1 MNAQFLNS
9 SATKRRFQ
17 KVRRWWLGDSHH
29 TARYN
34 TVAVVIPVKVTTT
47 RRPWLCQV
55 HCLSVRP
62 SDCGRGKNTLPRRH
76 SHIRLTSLRLQL
88 FISQSVGRFTSFSS
102 SSSSLNVFFSFE
114 SWACSHH
121 CCKRLLFCN
130 LSLVFDHL
138 DYVFGY
144 SSSTVYGPY
153 SIYHLLSSL
162 FPRCL
167 FDLHLGCLL

>member
-9 SATKRRFQ
+9 TTTKRRFQ
-17 KVRRWWLGDSHH
+17 KVRRWWPEDSHH

-34 TVAVVIPVKVTTT
+34 TVAVVTPVKVTTT

-88 FISQSVGRFTSFSS
+88 FISQSAGRFTSFSS
-102 SSSSLNVFFSFE
+102 SSSLNVFFFFE
-114 SWACSHH
+114 SWPCSHH
-121 CCKRLLFCN
+121 CCKRLLSRN
-130 LSLVFDHL
+130 LSLVFDRL
-138 DYVFGY
+138 NYVCRLFFFHRLW
-144 SSSTVYGPY
+144 SIVKY
-153 SIYHLLSSL
+153 SIYHLLLSSL
-162 FPRCL
+162 F
-167 FDLHLGCLL
+167 FSIYIW